1 MKTLKEV
8 FALIES
14 NGWHI
19 CTLEESPER
28 FKDNV
33 TVYGFSKPIDDDV
46 ICFTAIL
53 AKTDFPSRKEFKPMA
68 INLLNYI
75 NAAWKRA
82 ANWEKPEISKL
93 YQAVDKFILE

>member
-33 TVYGFSKPIDDDV
+33 TVYGLSKPVDDDV
-46 ICFTAIL
+46 ICFTVIL
-53 AKTDFPSRKEFKPMA
+53 ANTETVKNKNFIPTVE
-68 INLLNYI
+68 NL
-75 NAAWKRA
+75 A
-82 ANWEKPEISKL
+82 
-93 YQAVDKFILE
+93 D